1 MEVTA
6 DGHSELSQLFF
17 SSSTPTSAAPIKQ
30 GGVFL
35 FCIFSI
41 SSDDMAP
48 YVASAVYEV
57 RRQIAG
63 IVDNLLDVKVLIERS
78 VL

>member
-1 MEVTA
+1 M
-6 DGHSELSQLFF
+6 
-17 SSSTPTSAAPIKQ
+17 
-30 GGVFL
+30 

-41 SSDDMAP
+41 SSDDMTP
-48 YVASAVYEV
+48 YVAAAVYEV
-57 RRQIAG
+57 RCQIAG

>member
-1 MEVTA
+1 M
-6 DGHSELSQLFF
+6 
-17 SSSTPTSAAPIKQ
+17 
-30 GGVFL
+30 

>member
-1 MEVTA
+1 
-6 DGHSELSQLFF
+6 
-17 SSSTPTSAAPIKQ
+17 
-30 GGVFL
+30 
-35 FCIFSI
+35 
-41 SSDDMAP
+41 MAP
-48 YVASAVYEV
+48 NVASAVYEV